1 MEQLKLMLKGALVT
15 LIFCLAVTLTALV
28 VSELQTVRADM
39 AQPAITTE
47 TIEYAPLQ
55 DAPPQRDITAQ
66 RLAPLEVN

>member
-1 MEQLKLMLKGALVT
+1 MEQLKLMLKGALIT

-39 AQPAITTE
+39 AQPITTE

-55 DAPPQRDITAQ
+55 DAPLQRDITAQ
-66 RLAPLEVN
+66 RMAPLEVN